1 MGRYLSDAFPFQ
13 NSLKLDYGT
22 MQVRTTQD
30 ELKLSGRHQ
39 LVVYTDVNLM
49 GENIQT
55 VQEST
60 QVWMKTLDYKQKHE
74 NCIGR

>member
-1 MGRYLSDAFPFQ
+1 
-13 NSLKLDYGT
+13 

-30 ELKLSGRHQ
+30 GLKLNGRHQ
-39 LVVYTDVNLM
+39 LVVYAHVNLM

-60 QVWMKTLDYKQKHE
+60 E
-74 NCIGR
+74 SG